1 MLVGTPAPANR
12 GHTPCRPSTI
22 PKSEPETM
30 PKDSGTSAKERPAG
44 DTATDAGV
52 LRFHGVRYQVK
63 DVSRSADFYSR
74 HLGFKVEHQ
83 HLPEFATLVLG
94 PLDLLLSGPGASG
107 SRPLPGG
114 AGQIPGGSNRIVLR
128 TSDLRSW
135 IEKLKSAGLRFR
147 NEMET
152 GPAGSQIQLEDPD
165 GNPVE
170 LFEPARKS

>member
-1 MLVGTPAPANR
+1 MSSRLYMLVGTPAPANR
-12 GHTPCRPSTI
+12 GPTPCRPSTI

-83 HLPEFATLVLG
+83 HLPEFATRSEEHTSELQ
-94 PLDLLLSGPGASG
+94 PRFG
-107 SRPLPGG
+107 S
-114 AGQIPGGSNRIVLR
+114 
-128 TSDLRSW
+128 
-135 IEKLKSAGLRFR
+135 
-147 NEMET
+147 
-152 GPAGSQIQLEDPD
+152 
-165 GNPVE
+165 
-170 LFEPARKS
+170 

>member
-1 MLVGTPAPANR
+1 MSSRLYMLVGTPAPANR
-12 GHTPCRPSTI
+12 GPTPCRPSTI

-83 HLPEFATLVLG
+83 RVRHV
-94 PLDLLLSGPGASG
+94 GARAARSVAERARG
-107 SRPLPGG
+107 IGIASAAGRSRPDTW
-114 AGQIPGGSNRIVLR
+114 RIESHRVANERSAVLDR
-128 TSDLRSW
+128 EAE
-135 IEKLKSAGLRFR
+135 I
-147 NEMET
+147 
-152 GPAGSQIQLEDPD
+152 
-165 GNPVE
+165 
-170 LFEPARKS
+170 